1 MSFQH
6 DRNKHRKMKISDI
19 YNPDGNSFEK
29 ENAEKLSRF
38 EQAKGTFSQYAS
50 LFRWYPD
57 IFIDMITPKGSNFKL
72 FFYQRLFLRVA
83 MRHRYMYATF
93 TRAFSKSFLSVLT
106 LYLKCIFFP
115 GIKLFVCSGT
125 KEQASNIAREKI
137 EELWELFPILEKEV
151 KHRLFGKDYIKLEFQ
166 NGSKLDIVGVQ
177 NSTRGGRR
185 HAGLIEEAILVDG
198 QKLNEI
204 IIPLMNV
211 NRRAK
216 NGLVDKNEQHKQQLF
231 VNLVKIYVA

>member
-1 MSFQH
+1 MQAYGSH
-6 DRNKHRKMKISDI
+6 I
-19 YNPDGNSFEK
+19 PD
-29 ENAEKLSRF
+29 L
-38 EQAKGTFSQYAS
+38 
-50 LFRWYPD
+50 
-57 IFIDMITPKGSNFKL
+57 FIDMITPKDSNFKL
-72 FFYQRLFLRVA
+72 FFYQRVFLRVA

-115 GIKLFVCSGT
+115 NIKLFVCSGT
-125 KEQASNIAREKI
+125 KEQASNIAKEKI
-137 EELWELFPILEKEV
+137 EELWDFFPILEKEV

-185 HAGLIEEAILVDG
+185 HSGLIEECILVDG
-198 QKLNEI
+198 QKLSEI

-216 NGLVDKNEQHKQQLF
+216 NGLVDPDEPHKQQF
-231 VNLVKIYVA
+231 ICDDSGV